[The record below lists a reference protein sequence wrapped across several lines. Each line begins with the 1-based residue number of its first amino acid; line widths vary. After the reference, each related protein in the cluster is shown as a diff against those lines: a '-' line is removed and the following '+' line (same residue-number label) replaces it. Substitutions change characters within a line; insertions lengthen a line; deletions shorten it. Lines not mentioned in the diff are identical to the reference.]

1 MLAELQSAKAFVIT
15 VNQGNRKLKR
25 KNKLHKY
32 VCEIHDGSKLA
43 FFFLFVC
50 TCGMWKFSGQGSNP
64 HCYYGSDP
72 SHSDDNTR
80 SLICCP
86 TRELLNWLVELRER
100 Q

>member
-43 FFFLFVC
+43 FFFFLSAPVA
-50 TCGMWKFSGQGSNP
+50 CGSSQARDQTHTATMAVTQATAMITL
-64 HCYYGSDP
+64 DP
-72 SHSDDNTR
+72 
-80 SLICCP
+80 
-86 TRELLNWLVELRER
+86 
-100 Q
+100 

>member
-43 FFFLFVC
+43 FFFSFCLHLWHVEVLRP
-50 TCGMWKFSGQGSNP
+50 GIK
-64 HCYYGSDP
+64 
-72 SHSDDNTR
+72 
-80 SLICCP
+80 P
-86 TRELLNWLVELRER
+86 TLLLW